1 MKHTFGSLDDKFAEY
16 ATQWILSDGDTYRRS
31 TDLLIYNYAKK
42 VFRGEYDS
50 KRAIEGYIHVIE
62 SVLPRIKRDYNEY
75 HEGERYV
82 TTVSRDTKVVI
93 AREMMAEYEETLR
106 DRVDHLLRIEQN
118 LQEAKLKQSLHKSKP
133 EDYIRREVKSRM
145 KKEKPAYERVAS
157 FYDVTQVAKNGEQS
171 FVAKTKTL
179 DTARMIANKTADA
192 TGVKE
197 ARIIKWYPRKDGTKG
212 FKVKETY
219 SKHRKEVKE
228 RKVF

>member
-1 MKHTFGSLDDKFAEY
+1 MKHKFGSLDDDFAEY
-16 ATQWILSDGDTYRRS
+16 AVQSLGSDGDFYRKYVS
-31 TDLLIYNYAKK
+31 PLIDRVAQKIVTGGYDPQKVILEYLKIIDNPLVLMRVKK
-42 VFRGEYDS
+42 
-50 KRAIEGYIHVIE
+50 
-62 SVLPRIKRDYNEY
+62 DYNEY
-75 HEGERYV
+75 YDDG
-82 TTVSRDTKVVI
+82 SRHVITISLATKSII
-93 AREMMAEYEETLR
+93 AKELMEEYEETLF
-106 DRVDHLLRIEQN
+106 DRVKDLT
-118 LQEAKLKQSLHKSKP
+118 AKRSIYKAKP

-179 DTARMIANKTADA
+179 DVARMIANKTADTA
-192 TGVKE
+192 GVKE

-219 SKHRKEVKE
+219 SKHRKEINE